1 MKILFLTNLLP
12 YPLDNGGKIKTY
24 TTLKALHE
32 NGHEIDLI
40 SFYEDEEDVK
50 YIGKMQELC
59 QNVKVIKLKLT
70 TATNKA
76 YMLKQAIK
84 SLFSKYSFG
93 VYKYYSKMMT
103 ETLNHIGREQK
114 YDCVYFDHLQM
125 CVYYEC
131 LKKIYPKAKYILD
144 EHNCEY
150 VIMQRRLLV
159 SGNILMKVFML
170 LEVAKLKSF
179 EKKML
184 LAFDKIIALTH
195 EDESAMRSLVAGN
208 IPINVIPIGMENNTD
223 NLYGKNKSDDLTRI
237 MFVGTLSWGPNSDG
251 IIWFIR
257 NVFPKM
263 SKIIGT
269 FELYII
275 GKNPSNELKNIASLY
290 PNIIVTGY
298 VDSVIPYYEKCDY
311 MIVPL
316 FVGSGQRVKIIEG
329 FSYGMPVISTTIGA
343 EGIEYIDGHN
353 ILIAD
358 DVDEFLIA
366 CMKMIDEKFRNKLS
380 VESKKVYNEK
390 YSIKAVSK
398 KINDVLNL

>member
-208 IPINVIPIGMENNTD
+208 IPINVIPIGMENDTD
-223 NLYGKNKSDDLTRI
+223 NLYGKNKSNDVTRI
-237 MFVGTLSWGPNSDG
+237 MFVGTLSWEPNSDG
-251 IIWFIR
+251 IMWFLR
-257 NVFPKM
+257 NVFPKIEEKI
-263 SKIIGT
+263 SK
-269 FELYII
+269 FELYVI
-275 GKNPSNELKNIASLY
+275 GKNPSDELKNIASLY
-290 PNIIVTGY
+290 PNVIVTGY

-329 FSYGMPVISTTIGA
+329 FSYGMPVVSTTIGA
-343 EGIEYIDGHN
+343 EGINYVDGDS
-353 ILIAD
+353 IIIAD
-358 DVDEFLIA
+358 DIEGFLSA
-366 CMKMIDEKFRNKLS
+366 FEKLENADFRMRLS
-380 VESKKVYNEK
+380 RNSNDIFKKK
-390 YSIKAVSK
+390 YSMNAVMK
-398 KINDVLNL
+398 RINCVVDK